1 MVDIL
6 NQPSKQA
13 TKDKQNVHL
22 IALDDNQKL
31 NAIKPLIYL
40 QSIRLHNS
48 TRDIQQCI
56 DAITEMVDE
65 QLFIVVS
72 SSFAVEFLP
81 VIHDLRVVIGIYM
94 FDTQR
99 QSTAFNEKYSKIID
113 IVSDTETLLQSLRS
127 RTRQLERMSLTFS
140 LFNQKQKSTR
150 DLIKESASFLWHQM
164 LLYVLKQMPQND
176 RTKNETLDQCVD
188 YYRNNQTELE
198 KMQKFR
204 KSYTH
209 DQAISWYAHE
219 YFLYKLLN
227 QALRT
232 EDIQLLYSFRF
243 FIIDLCGE
251 LERESNKSKSEGR
264 LTVYRGQMM
273 QKEE

>member
-219 YFLYKLLN
+219 CFLYKLLN

>member
-164 LLYVLKQMPQND
+164 LLYVLKQIPQND

-219 YFLYKLLN
+219 CFLYKLLN